1 MATMKI
7 QTGIR
12 VEENTLEKL
21 RFIASRQK
29 RSLNNLAE
37 YVLERE
43 IDKFEAEHGVIPLE
57 KEDA

>member
-1 MATMKI
+1 MATLKI

-21 RFIASRQK
+21 RFIASKQK

-43 IDKFEAEHGVIPLE
+43 IEKYEAENGAILL
-57 KEDA
+57 KEEAV